1 MLHRSMSHSK
11 TAWYPAGA
19 MSERAVT
26 QRRPAVPSDGS
37 GAPRPAPAARPGAG
51 ARLVGVFL
59 IALMAVGSA
68 LMWVG
73 MPVGWLWLASHLQ
86 KGANPTL
93 GPYLLVAFGVPISMA
108 IIGKLLG
115 GLDRRYARVM
125 KADAHNV
132 RAQLPWMKSLR
143 GERGSGHQ
151 RTVLDVV
158 MIVSVAI
165 AWAAFAIWFFGFA
178 GSSLPS

>member
-1 MLHRSMSHSK
+1 MSDRVA
-11 TAWYPAGA
+11 TPG
-19 MSERAVT
+19 
-26 QRRPAVPSDGS
+26 RPAVPTDGS
-37 GAPRPAPAARPGAG
+37 GAPRNTAPTRPTAG
-51 ARLVGVFL
+51 RRLFGVFL
-59 IALMAVGSA
+59 IALMAIGSA
-68 LMWVG
+68 LMWLG

-108 IIGKLLG
+108 IIGKTLG
-115 GLDRRYARVM
+115 GLDRRYAQVVRLQPGTS
-125 KADAHNV
+125 

-143 GERGSGHQ
+143 GDRDSGHQ

-165 AWAAFAIWFFGFA
+165 AWAIFAIWFFGFA

>member
-1 MLHRSMSHSK
+1 MTDRVATS
-11 TAWYPAGA
+11 G
-19 MSERAVT
+19 RG
-26 QRRPAVPSDGS
+26 AVPTDGS
-37 GAPRPAPAARPGAG
+37 GVPRRTAPPPPGVGRRA
-51 ARLVGVFL
+51 VGVFL
-59 IALMAVGSA
+59 VVVMALGSA
-68 LMWVG
+68 LMWLG

-115 GLDRRYARVM
+115 DLDRRYARVM
-125 KADAHNV
+125 RADTEKV

-143 GERGSGHQ
+143 GERESPHR

-158 MIVSVAI
+158 MIVSVTI
-165 AWAAFAIWFFGFA
+165 AWAVFAIWFFAFA